1 MEQEIKDISIE
12 RIRKYHPDALGI
24 GNDLLIDYT
33 EHFVEEGRSPIY
45 KFPLRMDGLFIA
57 LREKGVSDFSINL
70 KEFLV
75 GPNELVIGSPGDLMQ
90 STINEGIYL
99 SQTLMVSSNFLK
111 EMYISLNSFMPF
123 FASRKEK
130 PVFLLTDNEVQELK
144 EYFVLIMD
152 AVKRGCRDFLVGVCG
167 SATNDAGMGMLQA
180 LGFRFYDIDDQEII
194 DGCGGRLQDV
204 ARIDDTVVMD
214 AVRQCRFTVAC
225 DVDTPFCGSEGAA
238 YVFAPQKGADM
249 EMVARLDS
257 GMVSFAKVI
266 EKTYGIDVTSMAVAG
281 AAGGMGGGFY
291 AFLNASLK
299 RGVDMVLDAIDFDS
313 IIRGADLVITGEG
326 KIDYQT
332 VKGKTAAGVLA
343 RAKAQDIPVV
353 AIAGRVE
360 MCDSVAQMGF
370 AGVYPIMENEMPLAV
385 AMQPDC
391 AAANVEKTVKKIVTN
406 LHIS

>member
-1 MEQEIKDISIE
+1 MKIVVASDSFKGSLSSREVAEAAV
-12 RIRKYHPDALGI
+12 RGIRQVLPICELVGVNVADGGEGSVDAVVEALG
-24 GNDLLIDYT
+24 GEVVATVVSDPL
-33 EHFVEEGRSPIY
+33 GRPISARY
-45 KFPLRMDGLFIA
+45 GIVGKMAIIEMAAASGLPL
-57 LREKGVSDFSINL
+57 LREEERNPWL
-70 KEFLV
+70 T
-75 GPNELVIGSPGDLMQ
+75 
-90 STINEGIYL
+90 STYG
-99 SQTLMVSSNFLK
+99 TG
-111 EMYISLNSFMPF
+111 EM
-123 FASRKEK
+123 
-130 PVFLLTDNEVQELK
+130 
-144 EYFVLIMD
+144 IMD
-152 AVKRGCRDFLVGVCG
+152 AVKRGCRDFLVGVGG

-204 ARIDDTVVMD
+204 ARIDDTGVMD

-249 EMVARLDS
+249 EMVARLDV
-257 GMVSFAKVI
+257 GMVAFAKVI
-266 EKTYGIDVTSMAVAG
+266 EKTYGMDVTSMAGAG

-291 AFLNASLK
+291 AFLNARLK

-385 AMQPDC
+385 AMQPDF

>member
-1 MEQEIKDISIE
+1 MKIVVASDSFKGSLSSTEVATAAARGIKSV
-12 RIRKYHPDALGI
+12 YPDCEAVAVSVADGGEGTVDAVVEALGGKI
-24 GNDLLIDYT
+24 VTATVNDPL
-33 EHFVEEGRSPIY
+33 GRPILACY
-45 KFPLRMDGLFIA
+45 GVVGKMAVIEMAAASGL
-57 LREKGVSDFSINL
+57 
-70 KEFLV
+70 
-75 GPNELVIGSPGDLMQ
+75 
-90 STINEGIYL
+90 T
-99 SQTLMVSSNFLK
+99 
-111 EMYISLNSFMPF
+111 
-123 FASRKEK
+123 
-130 PVFLLTDNEVQELK
+130 LLTDEERNPWLTSTYGTGEM
-144 EYFVLIMD
+144 IMD
-152 AVKRGCRDFLVGVCG
+152 AVKHGCRDFLVGVGG
-167 SATNDAGMGMLQA
+167 SATNDACMGMLQA

-204 ARIDDTVVMD
+204 ARIDDTGVMD

-257 GMVSFAKVI
+257 GMVAFAKVI
-266 EKTYGIDVTSMAVAG
+266 EKTYGIDVTSMTGAG

-291 AFLNASLK
+291 AFLNARLK

-360 MCDSVAQMGF
+360 MCYSVAQMGF

-385 AMQPDC
+385 AMQPDF

-406 LHIS
+406 LHMS

>member
-1 MEQEIKDISIE
+1 MKVVIASDSFKGSLSSREVAEAAV
-12 RIRKYHPDALGI
+12 RGIRQVLPICELVGVNVADGGEGTVDAVVEALG
-24 GNDLLIDYT
+24 GEVVATVVSDPL
-33 EHFVEEGRSPIY
+33 GRPISARY
-45 KFPLRMDGLFIA
+45 GIVGKMAIIEMAAASGLPL
-57 LREKGVSDFSINL
+57 LREERN
-70 KEFLV
+70 
-75 GPNELVIGSPGDLMQ
+75 PWQ
-90 STINEGIYL
+90 TSTYG
-99 SQTLMVSSNFLK
+99 TG
-111 EMYISLNSFMPF
+111 EM
-123 FASRKEK
+123 
-130 PVFLLTDNEVQELK
+130 
-144 EYFVLIMD
+144 IMD
-152 AVKRGCRDFLVGVCG
+152 AVKRGCRDFLVGLGG

-204 ARIDDTVVMD
+204 ARIDDTGVMD

-257 GMVSFAKVI
+257 GMVSFAEVI
-266 EKTYGIDVTSMAVAG
+266 EKTYGIDVTSMAGAG

-291 AFLNASLK
+291 AFLNATLK

-353 AIAGRVE
+353 AIAGSVE
-360 MCDSVAQMGF
+360 KCESVEQMGF

-385 AMQPDC
+385 AMQPDF

-406 LHIS
+406 LHMS